1 MKTILLTILILLP
14 LASFA
19 GGKGEGTYSLL
30 ATMPVSPGPKVDC
43 SVSILINYQTAEIKA
58 VRLDNP
64 GGKWDLRNFM
74 YQPDVFR
81 SYGRTFKL
89 QELFPGVNIHAADTV
104 EGRFA
109 MDKTGRYLRV
119 LLAGPDG
126 HKLSAR
132 RPMDDFL
139 TAGTK
144 CLQKN

>member
-1 MKTILLTILILLP
+1 MKTILTILLILAP

-19 GGKGEGTYSLL
+19 GGKCEGTYSLL
-30 ATMPVSPGPKVDC
+30 ATMPVSPGDKVDC
-43 SVSILINYQTAEIKA
+43 SVSILINYQKAEIKA
-58 VRLDNP
+58 VRLDKP
-64 GGKWDLRNFM
+64 GGKWDLRNFL
-74 YQPDVFR
+74 YQPEVFR
-81 SYGRTFKL
+81 GYGRTFTL

-104 EGRFA
+104 EGRFL

-132 RPMDDFL
+132 RPMDDL
-139 TAGTK
+139 LAPGTK